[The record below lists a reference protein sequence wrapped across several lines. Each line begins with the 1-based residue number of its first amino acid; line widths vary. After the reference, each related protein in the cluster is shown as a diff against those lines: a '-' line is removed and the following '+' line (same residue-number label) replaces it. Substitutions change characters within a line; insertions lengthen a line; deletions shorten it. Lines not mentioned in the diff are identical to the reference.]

1 MNFLD
6 FLTNNWYASLPLLII
21 LISWYIYET
30 NKGGKK
36 IDPSAAVAMVNADQA
51 MFVDI
56 RDKDSFETGHIH
68 GSVNIQKDSFEKQE
82 HLLKKGKAV
91 IVVSENGLDAGSAGV
106 ELKKIGNDEKVILDE
121 RLNFYKNKVD
131 TGPYGYVA
139 LAIK

>member
-1 MNFLD
+1 MNFFD

-21 LISWYIYET
+21 LISWYVYES

-51 MFVDI
+51 MFLDI
-56 RDKDSFETGHIH
+56 RDKDTFETGHIH
-68 GSVNIQKDSFEKQE
+68 GSINIQKDSFEKQE

-106 ELKKIGNDEKVILDE
+106 ELKRIGVEEVFLLRNGLISWYEESLP
-121 RLNFYKNKVD
+121 L
-131 TGPYGYVA
+131 
-139 LAIK
+139 IK